1 LSSTEGMSPAVP
13 RGRGRG
19 DANRRQ
25 LGGTRIALGLAV
37 LLFLAAMLFSLARL
51 ETQREA
57 DARVDR
63 LGLWFT
69 TQAEVQLARFQ
80 VALERYVAGS
90 PVVDRDQLFESFEI
104 TWSRLPLLAA
114 GARRDGDYEAVR
126 RLGPLVDELN
136 ARFRAIE
143 PGVAALM
150 RGDHDGYRRIS
161 ETLEW
166 VRLQLADLNQAIH
179 DQRLAAEMEKDR
191 HLAALYRG
199 FLLAA
204 LAMLASGGTLIW
216 LLMRETRRT
225 RRLLQV
231 ADEARAA
238 ASALS
243 RDLQAVIDAVPA
255 MVTASDTTGRYVL
268 MNRFHAEFYAIP
280 PERRHGFTPRELGL
294 DPAYEAEVRE
304 VAATGAALPF
314 FEQAA
319 TDREG
324 RARTLLTTKVPV
336 TDEAGVVARVVHVS
350 LDISERK
357 AAEDRVRHLAH
368 HDSLTDLPNRAF
380 LNEVLERAL
389 ARATRHGRA
398 LALLLVDLD
407 RFKEINDTL
416 GHPVGDLLL
425 VEVAQRA
432 RRCLRR
438 GDTLARMG
446 GDEFAL
452 LLEDI
457 AGPEDATASAQR
469 ILEELVDPFRLGSHT
484 VVTGASI
491 GIAIGPHDGTEVTEL
506 VRHADLALY
515 RAKAEGRN
523 RARLFDPAMN
533 DQLRERLFLEQA
545 LREAIEGEAFELH
558 YQPVQRLGD
567 GRIVGAEALLRWRQ
581 PGRGMIPPDRF
592 IPLAEE
598 TGLIVPLSDWV
609 LRTACRQARRWHE
622 AGLGPL
628 RVSINISAELLGRQ
642 DLVAAVRTALAET
655 GAEARWLEL
664 ELTES
669 MLVRDAEQAQ
679 RVLGELRALGVGLT
693 LDDFGTGYSSLA
705 YLQRF
710 PLDGLKIDRG
720 FIAGLDR
727 QGSSLRIVEAIIR
740 LAHGLHLRVVAEGVE
755 TTEQLAILRRV
766 SCDEIQGYLL
776 SPAVEAERLAPLLR
790 TPASR
795 WSATALQQASA

>member
-1 LSSTEGMSPAVP
+1 MA
-13 RGRGRG
+13 
-19 DANRRQ
+19 RRQ
-25 LGGTRIALGLAV
+25 IGGTHVALGLAV

-51 ETQREA
+51 EAQREA
-57 DARVDR
+57 DMRVDR

-80 VALERYVAGS
+80 VALERYVAGGRG
-90 PVVDRDQLFESFEI
+90 VDRDQLFEGFEI
-104 TWSRLPLLAA
+104 LWSRLPLLAA
-114 GARRDGDYEAVR
+114 GGRADDDYEAAR
-126 RLGPLVDELN
+126 RPGPLVDELE
-136 ARFRAIE
+136 ARFAAIE
-143 PGVAALM
+143 QDVATLVPGDMAAY
-150 RGDHDGYRRIS
+150 GRIS
-161 ETLEW
+161 DTLEW
-166 VRLQLADLNQAIH
+166 VRQQLADLNQAIH
-179 DQRLAAEMEKDR
+179 DQRLAAEMEKAQ
-191 HLAALYRG
+191 HLVALYRG

-225 RRLLQV
+225 RQLLRM

-238 ASALS
+238 ASELS

-255 MVTASDTTGRYVL
+255 MITAFDPGGRYAL
-268 MNRFHAEFYAIP
+268 MNRFHAEFFGVQ
-280 PERRHGFTPRELGL
+280 PERVRGRTPSELGL
-294 DPAYEAEVRE
+294 DAALEAEVRE
-304 VAATGAALPF
+304 VAATGRALPF
-314 FEQAA
+314 FEQVVG
-319 TDREG
+319 DRQG
-324 RARTLLTTKVPV
+324 RPRTLLTTNVPIV
-336 TDEAGVVARVVHVS
+336 DGGGAVARVVHVS

-357 AAEDRVRHLAH
+357 AAEERVRHLAH
-368 HDSLTDLPNRAF
+368 HDPLTDLPNRAF
-380 LNEVLERAL
+380 LTEVLERAL
-389 ARATRHGRA
+389 ARAARHGRA
-398 LALLLVDLD
+398 VALLLVDLD

-416 GHPVGDLLL
+416 GHPVGDVLL
-425 VEVAQRA
+425 VEVARRA
-432 RRCLRR
+432 LRCLRR

-457 AGPEDATASAQR
+457 ASPEDATSAAQR
-469 ILEELVDPFRLGSHT
+469 ILDELADPFRLGNHT

-491 GIAIGPHDGTEVTEL
+491 GIAIAPHDGTEVAEL

-533 DQLRERLFLEQA
+533 DQLRERLALEQA

-558 YQPVQRLGD
+558 YQPLQRLGD
-567 GRIVGAEALLRWRQ
+567 GQVVGVEALLRWRH
-581 PGRGMIPPDRF
+581 PTRGMIPPDQF
-592 IPLAEE
+592 IPLAED
-598 TGLIVPLSDWV
+598 TGLIAPLSDWV
-609 LRTACRQARRWHE
+609 LRTACRQARHWHE
-622 AGLGPL
+622 AGHGPL

-655 GAEARWLEL
+655 GAEPRWLEL

-679 RVLGELRALGVGLT
+679 RVLGELRALGVALT

-720 FIAGLDR
+720 FIAELER
-727 QGSSLRIVEAIIR
+727 HGSALRIVEAIIR

-755 TTEQLAILRRV
+755 TAAQLAILRRV
-766 SCDEIQGYLL
+766 GCDEIQGYLL
-776 SPAVEAERLAPLLR
+776 SPPVEAGRLAPLLR
-790 TPASR
+790 ALAAAAAS